1 MVDVRHMPVLHI
13 AGSSDSPVLRILRP
27 KPGETVCDA
36 TLGLGGHAADFLR
49 AIGPRGKLYG
59 IDADAENLEAARR
72 NLSAFASQITLHHA
86 NFRDIAELNL
96 PPLDILFAD
105 LGLSS
110 PHLDDASRGFA
121 HRASGP
127 LDLRYDRTKG
137 RSAAELLERS
147 SAEDI
152 GKILR
157 DYGEVRGSRKLASI
171 IRKRADA
178 GAMQT
183 TADLKAAAEEAFRWR
198 APKLFGQVFQALRIA
213 VNDELGALEKLL
225 REGIRLLAPGG
236 RMGIIAYHSLEDRMV
251 KQKFRELTTPKKDP
265 HTGAIATPASFSLLM
280 KKPLKPSDEEIAA
293 NPRARSAVFRA
304 IQRNM

>member
-1 MVDVRHMPVLHI
+1 MVDVRHLPVLHI
-13 AGSSDSPVLRILRP
+13 AGSLDSPVLRVLRP
-27 KPGETVCDA
+27 KHGETVCDA
-36 TLGLGGHAADFLR
+36 TLGLGGHAKDFLR
-49 AIGPRGKLYG
+49 AIGPKGKLFG
-59 IDADAENLEAARR
+59 IDADAVNLEVAHQ
-72 NLSAFASQITLHHA
+72 NLSAFASQVALHHA
-86 NFRDIAELNL
+86 NFRDVTLLNL

-110 PHLDDASRGFA
+110 PHLDDPSRGFA

-137 RSAAELLERS
+137 WSAAELLKQS
-147 SAEDI
+147 SEADTTSIFRDFGE
-152 GKILR
+152 LR
-157 DYGEVRGSRKLASI
+157 YAGKLASI

-183 TADLKAAAEEAFRWR
+183 TADLKAAAEEAFQWR

-213 VNDELGALEKLL
+213 VNDELGALEALL
-225 REGIRLLAPGG
+225 EDGTRLLAPGG
-236 RMGIIAYHSLEDRMV
+236 RMGVIAYHSLEDRMV
-251 KQKFRELTTPKKDP
+251 KQKFRELTTPEKDP
-265 HTGAIATPASFSLLM
+265 HTGAVARPASFSLLM